1 MTHRQLFSVVRCFA
15 VAAVVVV
22 VLVARVAIVV
32 VVVVAVVVVIVVVR
46 GLVHAKLM
54 LFVFPRARPLGVQ
67 QAMM

>member
-15 VAAVVVV
+15 VAAVV